1 MNILVFIKEVPDDS
15 VAVSVQEDRAAI
27 SDITPVV
34 NAFDTYSLEMAVRLK
49 EAQEDEE
56 SQVVVV
62 SIGNEEVKNSLKN
75 CLAVG
80 ADKAYLVKN
89 DDYRKL
95 DAKAITEILMGAK
108 EKLEAELGAFDVIC
122 FGKETTDAEASQVGV
137 YFANKN
143 DLGVVTSVIAMEKDG
158 DKLVTKQE
166 IDGGYRQVEMTL
178 PSVVTIAKPD
188 YEPRY
193 PTIKSK
199 MAARRQKID
208 DFEVEATSSPILEE
222 VKDFE
227 PKKREAGVKIQEEEV
242 EDTVAKAISLMV
254 EQKVL

>member
-15 VAVSVQEDRAAI
+15 VAVTVQGDRAAI
-27 SDITPVV
+27 SDITPIV

-49 EAQEDEE
+49 EANEE

-137 YFANKN
+137 YFANKS

-166 IDGGYRQVEMTL
+166 IDGGYRLVETIL

-242 EDTVAKAISLMV
+242 EDTVAKAISLML

>member
-49 EAQEDEE
+49 EANEE

-95 DAKAITEILMGAK
+95 DAKAISEILLGAK

-137 YFANKN
+137 YFAKKN
-143 DLGVVTSVIAMEKDG
+143 NLGVVTSVIGMEKEG
-158 DKLVTKQE
+158 DKLLSKQE
-166 IDGGYRQVEMTL
+166 IDGGYRLVETIL

-199 MAARRQKID
+199 MAARRQKIE
-208 DFEVEATSSPILEE
+208 DFEVEASSSPILEE
-222 VKDFE
+222 IKDFE

>member
-15 VAVSVQEDRAAI
+15 VAVSVKDEKADI
-27 SDITPVV
+27 ENITPVV

-49 EAQEDEE
+49 EANED

-89 DDYRKL
+89 DDYKKL
-95 DAKAITEILMGAK
+95 DAKAITEILMVAK

-137 YFANKN
+137 YFANKS
-143 DLGVVTSVIAMEKDG
+143 DLGVVTSVIAMERDG
-158 DKLVTKQE
+158 DKLVSKQE
-166 IDGGYRQVEMTL
+166 IDGGYREVEAKL

-199 MAARRQKID
+199 MAARRQKIE
-208 DFEVEATSSPILEE
+208 DFEVETTSSPILEE
-222 VKDFE
+222 IKDFE

>member
-15 VAVSVQEDRAAI
+15 VAVSVQGDRAAI

-49 EAQEDEE
+49 EANEE

-137 YFANKN
+137 YFANKS

-166 IDGGYRQVEMTL
+166 IDGGYRLVETIL

-222 VKDFE
+222 IKDFE

-242 EDTVAKAISLMV
+242 EDTVAKAISLML

>member
-49 EAQEDEE
+49 EANEE

-166 IDGGYRQVEMTL
+166 IDGGYRQVETSL

-222 VKDFE
+222 IEDFE

>member
-15 VAVSVQEDRAAI
+15 VAVSVQGDRAAI

-49 EAQEDEE
+49 EANEE

-62 SIGNEEVKNSLKN
+62 SIGNEEVKNSLKD
-75 CLAVG
+75 CLAIG

-95 DAKAITEILMGAK
+95 DTKAISEILMGAR

-137 YFANKN
+137 YFANKS

-166 IDGGYRQVEMTL
+166 IDGGYRQVETLL

-208 DFEVEATSSPILEE
+208 DLEVEATSSPILEE

-242 EDTVAKAISLMV
+242 EDTVAKAISLML

>member
-15 VAVSVQEDRAAI
+15 VAVSVQGDRAAI

-49 EAQEDEE
+49 EANEE

-137 YFANKN
+137 YFANKA
-143 DLGVVTSVIAMEKDG
+143 DLGVVTSVIEMKLDG
-158 DKLVTKQE
+158 DKLITKQE
-166 IDGGYRQVEMTL
+166 IDGGYRLVETIL

-242 EDTVAKAISLMV
+242 EDTVAKAISLML

>member
-15 VAVSVQEDRAAI
+15 VAVSVQGDRAAI

-49 EAQEDEE
+49 EANEE

-122 FGKETTDAEASQVGV
+122 FGKESTDAEASQVGV
-137 YFANKN
+137 YFANKS

-166 IDGGYRQVEMTL
+166 IDGGYRLVETIL

-242 EDTVAKAISLMV
+242 EDTVAKAISLML

>member
-15 VAVSVQEDRAAI
+15 VAVSVQGDRAAI

-49 EAQEDEE
+49 EANEE

-80 ADKAYLVKN
+80 ADKAYLVKD

-137 YFANKN
+137 YFANKS

-158 DKLVTKQE
+158 DKLVNKQE
-166 IDGGYRQVEMTL
+166 IDGGYRLVETIF

-208 DFEVEATSSPILEE
+208 DFEVEATFSPILEE

-242 EDTVAKAISLMV
+242 EDTVAKAISLML

>member
-15 VAVSVQEDRAAI
+15 VAVSVQGDRAAI

-49 EAQEDEE
+49 EANEE

-137 YFANKN
+137 YFANKS

-166 IDGGYRQVEMTL
+166 IDGGYRLVETIL

-227 PKKREAGVKIQEEEV
+227 PKKREAGVKIQEEEI
-242 EDTVAKAISLMV
+242 EDTVAKAISLML

>member
-15 VAVSVQEDRAAI
+15 VAVSVQGDRAAI

-49 EAQEDEE
+49 EANEE

-143 DLGVVTSVIAMEKDG
+143 GLGVVTSVIAMEKDG
-158 DKLVTKQE
+158 DKLVSKQE
-166 IDGGYRQVEMTL
+166 IDGGYRQVETSL
-178 PSVVTIAKPD
+178 PCVVTIAKPD

-242 EDTVAKAISLMV
+242 EDTVAKAISLML

>member
-15 VAVSVQEDRAAI
+15 VAVSVQGDRAAI

-49 EAQEDEE
+49 EANEE

-89 DDYRKL
+89 DNYRKL
-95 DAKAITEILMGAK
+95 DAKAISEILIGAR

-137 YFANKN
+137 YFANKSE
-143 DLGVVTSVIAMEKDG
+143 LGVVTSVIAMEKDG

-166 IDGGYRQVEMTL
+166 IDGGYRQVETLL

-227 PKKREAGVKIQEEEV
+227 PKKREAGIKIQEEV
-242 EDTVAKAISLMV
+242 EDTVAKAISLML

>member
-15 VAVSVQEDRAAI
+15 VAVSVQGDRAAI

-49 EAQEDEE
+49 EANEE

-137 YFANKN
+137 YFANKS
-143 DLGVVTSVIAMEKDG
+143 DLGVVTSVIAMDKDG

-166 IDGGYRQVEMTL
+166 IDGGYRLVETIL

-242 EDTVAKAISLMV
+242 EDTVAKAISLML

>member
-15 VAVSVQEDRAAI
+15 VAVSVQGDRAAI

-49 EAQEDEE
+49 EANEE

-89 DDYRKL
+89 DDYGKL

-137 YFANKN
+137 YFANKS

-166 IDGGYRQVEMTL
+166 IDGGYRLVETIL

-242 EDTVAKAISLMV
+242 EDTVAKAISLML

>member
-15 VAVSVQEDRAAI
+15 VAVSVKDNKADIEN
-27 SDITPVV
+27 ITPVV

-49 EAQEDEE
+49 EANED

-89 DDYRKL
+89 DDYKKL

-137 YFANKN
+137 YFANKS
-143 DLGVVTSVIAMEKDG
+143 DLGVVTSVIAMESDG
-158 DKLVTKQE
+158 DKLVSKQE
-166 IDGGYRQVEMTL
+166 IDGGYREVETKL

-199 MAARRQKID
+199 MAARRQKIE
-208 DFEVEATSSPILEE
+208 DFEVETTSSPILEE
-222 VKDFE
+222 IKDLE

>member
-15 VAVSVQEDRAAI
+15 VAVSVQGDRAAI

-49 EAQEDEE
+49 EANEE

-80 ADKAYLVKN
+80 ADKAYLFKN

-166 IDGGYRQVEMTL
+166 IDGGYRLVETIL

-222 VKDFE
+222 IKDFE

-242 EDTVAKAISLMV
+242 EDTVAKAISLML

>member
-15 VAVSVQEDRAAI
+15 VAVSVQGDRAAI

-49 EAQEDEE
+49 EANEG

-95 DAKAITEILMGAK
+95 DTKAISEILMGAR

-137 YFANKN
+137 YFANKS

-158 DKLVTKQE
+158 DKFVTKQE
-166 IDGGYRQVEMTL
+166 IDGGYRQVETLL

-208 DFEVEATSSPILEE
+208 DLEVEATSSPILEE

-242 EDTVAKAISLMV
+242 EDTVAKAISLML

>member
-15 VAVSVQEDRAAI
+15 VAVSVQGDRAAI

-49 EAQEDEE
+49 EANEE

-62 SIGNEEVKNSLKN
+62 SIGTEEVKNSLKN

-137 YFANKN
+137 YFANKS

-166 IDGGYRQVEMTL
+166 IDGGYRLVETIL

-242 EDTVAKAISLMV
+242 EDTVAKAISLML

>member
-15 VAVSVQEDRAAI
+15 VAVSVQGDRAAI
-27 SDITPVV
+27 SDITPIV

-49 EAQEDEE
+49 EANEE

-80 ADKAYLVKN
+80 VDKAYLVKN

-137 YFANKN
+137 YFANKSN
-143 DLGVVTSVIAMEKDG
+143 LGVVTSVIAMDKDG

-166 IDGGYRQVEMTL
+166 IDGGYRLVETIL

-242 EDTVAKAISLMV
+242 EDTVAKAISLML

>member
-15 VAVSVQEDRAAI
+15 VAVSVQGDRAAI
-27 SDITPVV
+27 SDITPIV

-49 EAQEDEE
+49 EANEE

-75 CLAVG
+75 CLGVG

-137 YFANKN
+137 YFANKSN
-143 DLGVVTSVIAMEKDG
+143 LGVVTSVIAMDKDG

-166 IDGGYRQVEMTL
+166 IDGGYRLVETIL

-242 EDTVAKAISLMV
+242 EDTVAKAISLML

>member
-15 VAVSVQEDRAAI
+15 VAVSVKDDKAAI
-27 SDITPVV
+27 DSITPVV

-49 EAQEDEE
+49 EANED

-89 DDYRKL
+89 DDYKKL

-137 YFANKN
+137 YFANKS
-143 DLGVVTSVIAMEKDG
+143 DLGVVTSVIAMERDG
-158 DKLVTKQE
+158 DKLVSKQE
-166 IDGGYRQVEMTL
+166 IDGGYREMETKL

-199 MAARRQKID
+199 MAARRQKIE
-208 DFEVEATSSPILEE
+208 DFEVETTSSPILEE
-222 VKDFE
+222 IKDLE

>member
-15 VAVSVQEDRAAI
+15 VAVSVQGDRAAI

-49 EAQEDEE
+49 EANEE

-137 YFANKN
+137 YFANKS

-166 IDGGYRQVEMTL
+166 IDGGYRLVETIL

-227 PKKREAGVKIQEEEV
+227 HKKREAGVKIQEEEV
-242 EDTVAKAISLMV
+242 EDTVAKAISLML

>member
-15 VAVSVQEDRAAI
+15 VAVSVQGDRAAI
-27 SDITPVV
+27 SDITPIV

-49 EAQEDEE
+49 EANEE

-137 YFANKN
+137 YFANKSN
-143 DLGVVTSVIAMEKDG
+143 LGVVTSVIAMDKDG

-166 IDGGYRQVEMTL
+166 IDGGYRLVETIL

-242 EDTVAKAISLMV
+242 EDTVAKAISLML

>member
-15 VAVSVQEDRAAI
+15 VAVSVQGDRAAI

-49 EAQEDEE
+49 EANEE

-137 YFANKN
+137 YFANKS

-166 IDGGYRQVEMTL
+166 IDGGYRLVETIF

-227 PKKREAGVKIQEEEV
+227 PKKREAGVKIQEEV
-242 EDTVAKAISLMV
+242 EDTVAKAISLML

>member
-15 VAVSVQEDRAAI
+15 VAVSVQGDRAAI

-49 EAQEDEE
+49 EANEE

-137 YFANKN
+137 YFANKSN
-143 DLGVVTSVIAMEKDG
+143 LGVVTSVIAMEKDG

-166 IDGGYRQVEMTL
+166 IDGGYRLVETIL

-242 EDTVAKAISLMV
+242 EDTVAKAISLML

>member
-15 VAVSVQEDRAAI
+15 AAVSVQGDRAAI

-49 EAQEDEE
+49 EANEE

-137 YFANKN
+137 YFANKSN
-143 DLGVVTSVIAMEKDG
+143 LGVVTSVIAMDKDG

-166 IDGGYRQVEMTL
+166 IDGGYRLVETIL

-242 EDTVAKAISLMV
+242 EDTVAKAISLML

>member
-15 VAVSVQEDRAAI
+15 VAVSVQGDRAAI
-27 SDITPVV
+27 SDITSVV

-49 EAQEDEE
+49 EANEE
-56 SQVVVV
+56 SKVVVV

-137 YFANKN
+137 YFANKS

-166 IDGGYRQVEMTL
+166 IDGGYRLVETIL

-242 EDTVAKAISLMV
+242 EDTVAKAISLML

>member
-15 VAVSVQEDRAAI
+15 VAVSVQGDRAAI
-27 SDITPVV
+27 CDITPVV

-49 EAQEDEE
+49 EANEE

-95 DAKAITEILMGAK
+95 DAKAITEILMGAR

-137 YFANKN
+137 YFANKS

-166 IDGGYRQVEMTL
+166 IDGGYRQVETLL

-242 EDTVAKAISLMV
+242 EATVAKAISLML

>member
-15 VAVSVQEDRAAI
+15 VAVSVQGDRAAI

-49 EAQEDEE
+49 EANEE

-137 YFANKN
+137 YFANKS
-143 DLGVVTSVIAMEKDG
+143 DLGVVTSVIAMDKDG

-166 IDGGYRQVEMTL
+166 IDGGYRLVETIL

-242 EDTVAKAISLMV
+242 EDTVAKAISLML
-254 EQKVL
+254 EQKLL

>member
-15 VAVSVQEDRAAI
+15 VAVSVQGDRAAI

-49 EAQEDEE
+49 EANEE

-95 DAKAITEILMGAK
+95 DAKAITEILMGAR

-137 YFANKN
+137 YFANKS

-166 IDGGYRQVEMTL
+166 IDGGYRLVETIL

-242 EDTVAKAISLMV
+242 EDTVAKAISLML

>member
-15 VAVSVQEDRAAI
+15 VAVSVQGDRAAI

-49 EAQEDEE
+49 EANEG

-137 YFANKN
+137 YFANN
-143 DLGVVTSVIAMEKDG
+143 SDLGVVTSVIAMEKDG

-166 IDGGYRQVEMTL
+166 IDGGYRLVETIL

-222 VKDFE
+222 IKDFE

-242 EDTVAKAISLMV
+242 EDTVAKAISLML

>member
-15 VAVSVQEDRAAI
+15 VAVSVQGDRAAI

-49 EAQEDEE
+49 EANEE
-56 SQVVVV
+56 SKVVVV

-95 DAKAITEILMGAK
+95 DVKAITEILMGAK

-137 YFANKN
+137 YFANKS

-166 IDGGYRQVEMTL
+166 IDGGYRLVETIL

-242 EDTVAKAISLMV
+242 EDTVAKAISLML

>member
-15 VAVSVQEDRAAI
+15 VAVSVQGDRAAI

-49 EAQEDEE
+49 EANEE

-137 YFANKN
+137 YFANKS

-166 IDGGYRQVEMTL
+166 IDGGYRLVETIF

-242 EDTVAKAISLMV
+242 EDTVAKAISLML

>member
-15 VAVSVQEDRAAI
+15 VAVSVQGDRAAI

-49 EAQEDEE
+49 EANEE

-95 DAKAITEILMGAK
+95 DAKAISEILMGAR

-137 YFANKN
+137 YFANKSE
-143 DLGVVTSVIAMEKDG
+143 LGVVTSVIAMEKDG

-166 IDGGYRQVEMTL
+166 IDGGYRLVETIL

-242 EDTVAKAISLMV
+242 EDTVAKAISLML

>member
-1 MNILVFIKEVPDDS
+1 MKILVFIKEVPDDS
-15 VAVSVQEDRAAI
+15 VAVSVQGDRAAI

-49 EAQEDEE
+49 EANEE

-95 DAKAITEILMGAK
+95 DTKAISEILMGAR

-137 YFANKN
+137 YFANKS

-166 IDGGYRQVEMTL
+166 IDGGYRQVETLL

-242 EDTVAKAISLMV
+242 EDTVAKAISLML